1 MERLLLSEVVNAVG
15 GSFGYPADKEISD
28 ISSDTRTIKEN
39 SVFIALKG
47 ANFDGHDFA
56 VQAMELGAAAVV
68 TERPVEG
75 AKCIIVDSTAKAL
88 LDVASYYRSRFDIPL
103 VGVTGSVGKT
113 TTKDMIACVLSA
125 KFKTLKTEANHNNEV
140 GMPKTLLE
148 LDSTHEAAVIEMG
161 MNHKGEISRM
171 SMSCKPTVCVI
182 TNIGVSHI
190 ENLGSQ
196 EGILK
201 AKLEILDGASN
212 DAPLILN
219 RDDKLL
225 SKAEIYGG
233 RKVIYYSVSKKDCD
247 VYAANIISSNGGVE
261 FDIHY
266 NGDTVKARIN
276 CLGEHNVKNA
286 LAAFCVGITVGM
298 DTESIIKGLA
308 SFEPQGMRQN
318 VKNED
323 GMTYILDCY
332 NAAPDSMKASLSI
345 LSQAETQG
353 RRWCVLGDMLE
364 LGKGAAKYHRTVGE
378 YVKASKADVLLCFGE
393 NSVNYIEGAVDKGFD
408 RENTKHFDSRE
419 DMAKYLNDNIKKG
432 DAVLFKGSR
441 GMKLEEV
448 YELVHEAQAKKG

>member
-1 MERLLLSEVVNAVG
+1 MERLMLSEVIDAVN
-15 GSFGYPADKEISD
+15 GSYGYPADFEISD
-28 ISSDTRTIKEN
+28 ISSDTRTITEN

-56 VQAMELGAAAVV
+56 AKAMELGAAAVV

-75 AKCIIVDSTAKAL
+75 ARCIIVDSTAQAL
-88 LDVASYYRSRFDIPL
+88 LDVASYYRSKFDIPL

-125 KFKTLKTEANHNNEV
+125 SFKTLKTEANHNNEV
-140 GMPKTLLE
+140 GMPKTLLM
-148 LDSTHEAAVIEMG
+148 LDKTHEAAVIEMG

-201 AKLEILDGASN
+201 AKLEILDGAGN
-212 DAPLILN
+212 DAPLILS

-247 VYAANIISSNGGVE
+247 VYATNIVSGNNGID
-261 FDIHY
+261 FDIHH
-266 NGDTVKARIN
+266 GEDTVKARIN

-298 DTESIIKGLA
+298 DYDSIVRGLA
-308 SFEPQGMRQN
+308 SFAPQGMRQN
-318 VKNED
+318 VKTEN
-323 GMTYILDCY
+323 GITYILDCY
-332 NAAPDSMKASLSI
+332 NAAPDSMKASLSV
-345 LSQAETQG
+345 LGQAQAEG
-353 RRWCVLGDMLE
+353 KRWCVLGDMLE

-378 YVKASKADVLLCFGE
+378 YVKASKADMLLCFGE
-393 NSVNYIEGAVDKGFD
+393 NSVYYIEGAVDKGFE
-408 RENTKHFDSRE
+408 RSNTKHFDSRE
-419 DMAKYLNDNIKKG
+419 EMAKYLNENIRKG

-448 YELVHEAQAKKG
+448 YELVHEAQKG